1 MNKLLLSKL
10 LKNLSS
16 EKFLIFTDQSLFALF
31 NFGSIFVLSKLASI
45 SVFSSFVLF
54 QSNIFFLY
62 IFCTFFLSAPIL
74 VLFPKK
80 WKERKAYL
88 KVLVWTNILVN
99 LVLSTVL
106 FYLLNEQGV
115 GVDYWY
121 VFLIPTFMSMFEL
134 FKKYMFSSFKINLGH
149 AVASSILLNTSF
161 FLSVIYFR
169 EQLTLSLILTL
180 YASAYLLANTYL
192 FSVFVIKKTVGLS
205 FLVPTFRKEDQFV
218 EILEHHFIY
227 SKWIILGGI
236 AFWGY
241 TQGLFIYSKILGVDD
256 LGIGKI
262 RTIQNLLGIVS
273 IFIISVENFYTPY
286 FSKFIFE
293 KKDYEIHNLVK
304 SLYVKHSVKVVGLI
318 ILVFVFAIVFYQLLY
333 FDKYGSALWI
343 ITLFTLSQLVLFML
357 RPLIISLKSIEIT
370 HPFFWAHLASVIVM
384 LGLGYF
390 IIRDYEYYGMAV
402 TFVASNIVFTGVVIY
417 FYWRRVLT
425 NYNKF

>member
-1 MNKLLLSKL
+1 MSKLRLSKL
-10 LKNLSS
+10 ASNLSS

-31 NFGSIFVLSKLASI
+31 NFGSIFVLSRLASI

-80 WKERKAYL
+80 WKEKEDYL
-88 KVLVWTNILVN
+88 KVLFWTNILVN
-99 LVLSTVL
+99 LVFSLAL
-106 FYLLNEQGV
+106 YFLLNQQGV
-115 GVDYWY
+115 SVEYWY
-121 VFLIPTFMSMFEL
+121 VFLIPMLMSMFEL

-149 AVASSILLNTSF
+149 AVISSIILNVSF
-161 FLSVIYFR
+161 FLSVIHFKD
-169 EQLTLSLILTL
+169 QLTLSLILTL
-180 YASAYLLANTYL
+180 YASAYLLANTYI
-192 FSVFVIKKTVGLS
+192 FSVFLIKKITGFS
-205 FLVPTFRKEDQFV
+205 FLFPIFKRDDQFV
-218 EILEHHFIY
+218 EILKHHFIY

-241 TQGLFIYSKILGVDD
+241 TQGLFIYSKALGVSD

-273 IFIISVENFYTPY
+273 IFILSVENFYTPF
-286 FSKFIFE
+286 FSKFIAE
-293 KKDYEIHNLVK
+293 KNDYEVHKLVK
-304 SLYVKHSVKVVGLI
+304 SLYVKHTTKVLSLI
-318 ILVFVFAIVFYQLLY
+318 VFVFVFAIVFYQLLY

-343 ITLFTLSQLVLFML
+343 IILFTFSQLVLFML
-357 RPLIISLKSIEIT
+357 RPLIISLKAIEIT
-370 HPFFWAHLASVIVM
+370 HPFFWAHLSSVIVM

-390 IIRDYEYYGMAV
+390 IIRDYEYHGMAI
-402 TFVASNIVFTGVVIY
+402 TFVASNVVFTGVVIY
-417 FYWRRVLT
+417 FYWRKVIA